1 MIKHANFSAL
11 QSIRKLFG
19 KTDDWRKIYKQTSSA
34 FSSSYGVFL
43 NGAERNILLGHK
55 IF

>member
-11 QSIRKLFG
+11 QSIRKLSA
-19 KTDDWRKIYKQTSSA
+19 KADNWRKIYEQTSSA
-34 FSSSYGVFL
+34 FSSSYDVFL
-43 NGAERNILLGHK
+43 NDAERNILLGHN